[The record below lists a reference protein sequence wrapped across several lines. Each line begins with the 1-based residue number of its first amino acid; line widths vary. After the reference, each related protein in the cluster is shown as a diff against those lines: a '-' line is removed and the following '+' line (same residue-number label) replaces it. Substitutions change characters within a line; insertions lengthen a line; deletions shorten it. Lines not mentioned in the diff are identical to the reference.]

1 MSSRGLSRRGA
12 EGARDRKKALADG
25 MTKADGLLRATNDPR
40 TISETRRLAGL
51 VPVGLKQRFADRLR
65 PDLVRIALSVRMRGE
80 SGE

>member
-1 MSSRGLSRRGA
+1 
-12 EGARDRKKALADG
+12 

-65 PDLVRIALSVRMRGE
+65 PDLVRIALSV
-80 SGE
+80 